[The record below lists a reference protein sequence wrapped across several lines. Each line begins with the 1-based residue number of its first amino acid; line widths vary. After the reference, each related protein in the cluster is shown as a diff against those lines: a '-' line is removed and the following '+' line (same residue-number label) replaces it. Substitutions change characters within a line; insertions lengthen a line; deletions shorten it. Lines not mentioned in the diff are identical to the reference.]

1 MPIPSGSGA
10 IPSTAASSASASGR
24 RGARSATRSGARSR
38 PSTWTG
44 CGGGRGSSWAAAR
57 ASTAAPRWERS
68 SVAMAEVVD
77 VAVVGGG
84 PAGLTAAAALRQDG
98 AGRVVVLEREREAG
112 GIPRHAQHQ
121 GFGARDLRRMLSG
134 PRYAERLAERAAAS
148 GAELRTETQVTGWSE
163 DGGLELT
170 GPAGRTE
177 LAARAVVL
185 ATGCRERPRSARLV
199 PGSRP
204 DGVFTT
210 STLQQLVYLHR
221 ERPGR
226 RAVIV
231 GAELVSFSALVTL
244 AHAGAEAIAMVTEAP
259 RHATSGAVRAAAAMR
274 FRVPLLTRTT
284 IAAIHGRRRVEA
296 VELSDGRRLDCDLV
310 IFTAD
315 WIPDY
320 ELAVLGGVELDP
332 GTRGPAVDA
341 SLRTNRPGLFAA
353 GNVLHGAEP
362 ADVAALSGRHVC
374 AAVLAHLRGESWP
387 GRIPMLLEPPLRW
400 IVPNAIAPR
409 LPSDGRFLLR
419 ARTEL
424 TFPVVEVMQGEG
436 VLWRGRLAHL
446 GPGRSARL
454 RAGWVEAGEADGGPV
469 VVRVFRGRTRS

>member
-1 MPIPSGSGA
+1 
-10 IPSTAASSASASGR
+10 
-24 RGARSATRSGARSR
+24 
-38 PSTWTG
+38 
-44 CGGGRGSSWAAAR
+44 
-57 ASTAAPRWERS
+57 
-68 SVAMAEVVD
+68 MAEVVD

-84 PAGLTAAAALRQDG
+84 PAGLTAAATLCEHG
-98 AGRVVVLEREREAG
+98 AGRIVVLEREREAG

-121 GFGARDLRRMLSG
+121 GFGVRDQWRMLSG
-134 PRYAERLAERAAAS
+134 PRYAERLAERAVAG
-148 GAELRTETQVTGWSE
+148 GAELRTETQVTGWTE
-163 DGGLELT
+163 GGELELT
-170 GPAGRTE
+170 SPRGRE
-177 LAARAVVL
+177 QLAARAVVL

-210 STLQQLVYLHR
+210 STLQQLVYLHG

-226 RAVIV
+226 RAVVV
-231 GAELVSFSALVTL
+231 GAELVSFSALITL
-244 AHAGAEAIAMVTEAP
+244 AHAGAEAVAMVTEAP
-259 RHATSGAVRAAAAMR
+259 RHATFGAVRAAAAMR
-274 FRVPLLTRTT
+274 FRAPLLTGTT
-284 IAAIHGRRRVEA
+284 VTAIHGRRRVEA
-296 VELSDGRRLDCDLV
+296 VELSDGRRLQCDLV

-315 WIPDY
+315 WIPDH

-353 GNVLHGAEP
+353 GNALHGAEP
-362 ADVAALSGRHVC
+362 ADVAALSGGQVC

-387 GRIPMLLEPPLRW
+387 GRIPILLQPPLGW
-400 IVPNAIAPR
+400 IVPNAIEPR
-409 LPSDGRFLLR
+409 LPSDGRFLVR

-424 TFPVVEVMQGEG
+424 TLPVVEVMQDEG

-454 RAGWVEAGEADGGPV
+454 RAGWVEAVEPDGGPI
-469 VVRVFRGRTRS
+469 VVRVLRARIRP